1 MLAATAWL
9 AGMDELIAPSPVSQ
23 QVARLDGVDDRVMA
37 TWALIAII
45 GAPLACLL
53 LGGVVWLVR
62 RI

>member
-1 MLAATAWL
+1 
-9 AGMDELIAPSPVSQ
+9 
-23 QVARLDGVDDRVMA
+23 MA